1 VPSSLCHLKIDREE
15 KEKKEK
21 LDLNIVD
28 SYQFPRGYLGTS
40 AQFVPRPEA
49 KKQTDGYIV
58 CVVLTSDEFLSEPK
72 DESAPQDWSQNSEIW
87 IFDAQNLQQGAL
99 YKLSHPKLN
108 FGFTVHT
115 TWLKEAVSPSPRKY
129 NIREDYDYLIDG
141 QPPELRERIRQ
152 LFEEEI
158 YPNFE

>member
-1 VPSSLCHLKIDREE
+1 
-15 KEKKEK
+15 
-21 LDLNIVD
+21 
-28 SYQFPRGYLGTS
+28 
-40 AQFVPRPEA
+40 
-49 KKQTDGYIV
+49 
-58 CVVLTSDEFLSEPK
+58 
-72 DESAPQDWSQNSEIW
+72 EIW